1 MFINITVC
9 IVLIILNTIIHAI
22 VTDFIM
28 RVVKYKK
35 EAKKSVVR
43 FRNIKWLSF
52 IVLLMVLT
60 ALIDAAVWALSY
72 VAMGAIESFE
82 KAMYFSVVTFTTLGY
97 GDITLDAQ
105 YQLLA
110 SFEAAIGIII
120 FGWSTAIVMA
130 TVQKLYVTK
139 SGS

>member
-1 MFINITVC
+1 MLTNITVG
-9 IVLIILNTIIHAI
+9 IVLIILNTIVHAI

-28 RVVKYKK
+28 RVVKHKK
-35 EAKKSVVR
+35 EAKKIVVR